1 MSEARV
7 EALFARI
14 VQRYA
19 EDPAVTPPG
28 AGKRGKFGESALKVD
43 GKIFAMIS
51 RGNLVVKLPRERVD
65 GLVESGRGTHF
76 DAGRGRVMKEW
87 LAVPPGANRSWP
99 KLADEARRFVG
110 GR

>member
-1 MSEARV
+1 
-7 EALFARI
+7 
-14 VQRYA
+14 
-19 EDPAVTPPG
+19 
-28 AGKRGKFGESALKVD
+28 
-43 GKIFAMIS
+43 
-51 RGNLVVKLPRERVD
+51 VD

-87 LAVPPGANRSWP
+87 LAVPPGASRSWP